1 MWLKPLMIRALL
13 QCAMENK
20 HLNTTA
26 IILRVKPTGG
36 SLEGNATREET
47 SRSEGAGVKMI

>member
-26 IILRVKPTGG
+26 IILQVKPTGG